1 MWYSV
6 DFLPQFE
13 VARRIVQSPAQTP
26 NKQAMRLGE
35 SASHPCPSLELLIT
49 SVLLRDSVRRKVLTS
64 ASLCSLGP
72 LFQQN
77 GRWTRGNRVEF
88 VNIGQCSCSGST
100 VQRTLDLADLRP
112 DLPHFFGLVG
122 TFNFSSPPCATATRP
137 RTATSTDCAI
147 SAWRDRAIF
156 VGQRPLRSALRSK

>member
-1 MWYSV
+1 M
-6 DFLPQFE
+6 
-13 VARRIVQSPAQTP
+13 ARRIVQSPAQTP

-112 DLPHFFGLVG
+112 DLPHFFGLG
-122 TFNFSSPPCATATRP
+122 TNLQFFVPAYILMRHRHQATDSYQYRLCYFGVAGPRHFC
-137 RTATSTDCAI
+137 RTAAAALGAAFKVSCA
-147 SAWRDRAIF
+147 RR
-156 VGQRPLRSALRSK
+156 RY